1 MQSPQSRNLPKFSQE
16 EEANS
21 PDIIKSNEEAE
32 ARSAKNSSSANAA
45 NSKNNIPDGSNTKQ
59 EDSYLY
65 GGSAGPEEKD
75 ITD

>member
-1 MQSPQSRNLPKFSQE
+1 MQSPRGSNLPKFSQE
-16 EEANS
+16 EETNS

-32 ARSAKNSSSANAA
+32 ARSGKDNLSANPT
-45 NSKNNIPDGSNTKQ
+45 NSKDNLPHGSNTKQ
-59 EDSYLY
+59 EDPDLI